1 VKTGKTAILG
11 AGSWGTALAWLWGKD
26 GRQVL
31 LWGHDV
37 ERVARLRA
45 TRENSDYLP
54 GFRLPESVRVTSELS
69 DCASADLIVFA
80 TPSTGVRKVA
90 AHLREAIGNV
100 HAVLLSCVKGIE
112 HGTGMR
118 MSQILRELFPEQK
131 IAVLSGP
138 NLAAEVV
145 RNFPTA
151 TVIGC
156 DDADCATSLQGT
168 LGSPRFRIYTSR
180 EVTSIELG
188 GALKNVFAVAAG
200 ISDGLG
206 LGDNSK
212 AALVTRSLAELVRL
226 GAAMGGTAQAFYGLS
241 GAGDLIV
248 TCYSERSRNH
258 TVGKRLGLGESLTQ
272 ITQSMRM
279 VAEGI
284 PTARSSFECARR
296 LNIETPIIDQVY
308 AVVYEQKK
316 PTVALEEVLSRE
328 QKAEQL

>member
-1 VKTGKTAILG
+1 MKISETAILG
-11 AGSWGTALAWLWGKD
+11 AGSWGTALAWLWGKN
-26 GRQVL
+26 GRQVS
-31 LWGHDV
+31 LWGHNAD
-37 ERVARLRA
+37 RVARIQK

-54 GFRLPESVRVTSELS
+54 GLKLPESVRVTSEVS
-69 DCASADLIVFA
+69 TCAEADLIVFV
-80 TPSTGVRKVA
+80 TPSTALREVAGRLRKV
-90 AHLREAIGNV
+90 IGNNS
-100 HAVLLSCVKGIE
+100 AFLLSCVKGIE

-118 MSQILRELFPEQK
+118 MSQILSELFPEQK

-145 RNFPTA
+145 QNLPTA

-156 DDADCATSLQGT
+156 RDPECATSLQAF
-168 LGSPRFRIYTSR
+168 LGSPRFRVYTSQ

-200 ISDGLG
+200 ISDGLR

-226 GAAMGGTAQAFYGLS
+226 GVAMGGTAEAFYGLS
-241 GAGDLIV
+241 GLGDLVV

-258 TVGKRLGLGESLTQ
+258 TVGKRLGRGESLTQ

-284 PTARSSFECARR
+284 PTARSAFECGRR
-296 LNIETPIIDQVY
+296 LKIETPIIDQVY
-308 AVVYEQKK
+308 AVLYEQKNRLLRWK
-316 PTVALEEVLSRE
+316 KS
-328 QKAEQL
+328 